1 MPSISEARL
10 DDRQI
15 ASLAA
20 LAVGIHLVEA
30 GLPSPLP
37 GVKPGLA
44 NVITI
49 LVLLQYGWP
58 AAAWVS
64 ALRVIAGSLL
74 SGTFLGPTFLLSAG
88 GAVASLAVLA
98 IAWRFPAPV
107 RPGAVGLSVLAGVAH
122 VATQVVLA
130 WWLFIPHAAVLKL
143 APVLYAAAV
152 ITGTVNGIIAA
163 LVQNRAS

>member
-1 MPSISEARL
+1 MPSTIEAGL
-10 DDRQI
+10 ADRRI
-15 ASLAA
+15 AALAA

-49 LVLLQYGWP
+49 LVLMQFGWRT
-58 AAAWVS
+58 AAWVS
-64 ALRVIAGSLL
+64 LLRVIAGSLL
-74 SGTFLGPTFLLSAG
+74 TGTFLGPTFLLSAG
-88 GAVASLAVLA
+88 GALASLAVLGL
-98 IAWRFPAPV
+98 AWQLPAA

-122 VATQVVLA
+122 VAAQVAIA
-130 WWLFIPHAAVLKL
+130 WWLFIPHAAVFKL

-152 ITGTVNGIIAA
+152 VTGTVNGIIAA
-163 LVQNRAS
+163 LVQNRVT